1 MDRIHTQIDDSDV
14 PAELGGRR
22 GGEVIMDAN
31 QREPLTPA
39 ELAAEGIVALP
50 DKEVV
55 SILDLAADI
64 DLAIDG
70 AAPIDLAIALNANVV
85 APIDAAVSANLLA
98 DGSTAQ
104 AMSDQ
109 GVQITQTIDADA
121 RATALQDS
129 SIDQSDTE
137 AGGAAP
143 TDGVGESPML
153 MAGTDALADGVA
165 AAPVDGSV
173 VVDSAGN
180 IIGTL
185 DAATG
190 NVVDSDGSILGTLNE
205 TTGVVLDSAGN
216 LIGTVTDLVDGAA
229 VVGSNGQVLGILDAL
244 TGHVLDATGNVVGS
258 VNPLTGQVL
267 DTLGNVL
274 GTVTD
279 FLDGTT
285 VLDSAGNVIGVLDA
299 ATGNVVNSLGTVIG
313 ALNPLTGQV
322 LDAAGNLLGTIGEV
336 VDDVTDALGRLNTGD
351 LLKGDLLNVDV
362 NVDLDAD
369 LAAPINGAVAA
380 NANVAA
386 PIDASVAANILSENS
401 EATAIAQQDAIIT
414 QAITGNAEAISDQ
427 VSDIDQGDPVDSA
440 TASADQAAFTTEV
453 PAVEVP
459 AVDGAPVAQEQAPA
473 AETVAPADDSTP

>member
-1 MDRIHTQIDDSDV
+1 MSTDN
-14 PAELGGRR
+14 RR
-22 GGEVIMDAN
+22 
-31 QREPLTPA
+31 PLTA
-39 ELAAEGIVALP
+39 EELAGEGIIALP

-55 SILDLAADI
+55 SILDLMADI

-98 DGSTAQ
+98 DGSSAQ

-109 GVQITQTIDADA
+109 AVQVNQTIDADA
-121 RATALQDS
+121 IATAVQDS
-129 SIDQSDTE
+129 TIDQSDTE
-137 AGGAAP
+137 
-143 TDGVGESPML
+143 
-153 MAGTDALADGVA
+153 GTDPAAGSVMTTGAENAMLADGA
-165 AAPVDGSV
+165 ALNAAPVDGGV
-173 VVDSAGN
+173 VIDTTGA
-180 IIGTL
+180 IIGIL
-185 DAATG
+185 DSATG
-190 NVVDSDGSILGTLNE
+190 NVVGPDGDILGTLNE
-205 TTGVVLDSAGN
+205 TTGVVVDAGGN
-216 LIGTVTDLVDGAA
+216 LIGTVTDLVDGAS
-229 VVGSNGQVLGILDAL
+229 VVGSDGEVLGILDAL
-244 TGHVLDATGNVVGS
+244 TGRVLDATGNVVGALD
-258 VNPLTGQVL
+258 PLTGDVL

-279 FLDGTT
+279 FIDGTT

-299 ATGNVVNSLGTVIG
+299 ATGNVVNALGNVIG

-322 LDAAGNLLGTIGEV
+322 LDAAGNLLGTVGEI

-401 EATAIAQQDAIIT
+401 ESTAIAQQQAVIT
-414 QAITGNAEAISDQ
+414 QAINGNAISTSDQ
-427 VSDIDQGDPVDSA
+427 VSDIDQGSTEPVDTDVAGDAGVADVELSPVEQVDVPVRDPSVDSA
-440 TASADQAAFTTEV
+440 DTA
-453 PAVEVP
+453 
-459 AVDGAPVAQEQAPA
+459 AP
-473 AETVAPADDSTP
+473 